1 MPAELMEAPALR
13 DGAYAEA
20 GQGGGIPPPPAWG
33 PRRPPRRGSRGSPQG
48 SRRRARPSGEG
59 ARGPDLPLERG
70 RALGEPYPEHTGCP
84 FGAAPGGCSGGRP
97 PVPGQPQG
105 RWRGKGSN
113 RRTGAAGDGGGLI

>member
-1 MPAELMEAPALR
+1 MPAELMEAPAPR

-84 FGAAPGGCSGGRP
+84 GVPPPTLPLRCRARRLLRRETSRPRAAP
-97 PVPGQPQG
+97 VPLE
-105 RWRGKGSN
+105 REGK
-113 RRTGAAGDGGGLI
+113 